1 MDFVED
7 IIQRNLENRIDNQI
21 IIEDIMRIY
30 AYYYNNRSSSI
41 SIEWE
46 PDPEHE
52 FILSRIG
59 FILHDLPQA
68 TIQIKENIIQ
78 IIYHNLESIES
89 KIHSQYIKE
98 NYNANKHIIKIQR

>member
-7 IIQRNLENRIDNQI
+7 IIQRNLEHRIDNQI
-21 IIEDIMRIY
+21 IVEDIMRIY
-30 AYYYNNRSSSI
+30 ASYYNNRTSSI
-41 SIEWE
+41 STEWE

-59 FILHDLPQA
+59 FLLNDRPQA
-68 TIQIKENIIQ
+68 TIEIKENIIH
-78 IIYHNLESIES
+78 IIYHDLENVES

-98 NYNANKHIIKIQR
+98 NYKANKNLIKIQR